1 MITAGSLF
9 SGIGGIDLAMSLA
22 GFDIRWQVEI
32 DDFCREVLAK
42 HSWEYWRNAKQFTDV
57 RYVTARSGDERSEYQ
72 QLEKVDVL
80 FGGFPCQDISISGK
94 RAGIRD
100 GTRSGLWGEF
110 RRIISEIRPK
120 AILLENVPNI
130 TRIDGTTVIADLAAM
145 GYDARWGIISAENA
159 GAPHVRER
167 WWCVAFPMGY
177 TNRQRHLQPP
187 TADRAYRD
195 EKRHDTPCEQTGDNQ
210 LYPAVRNGEMEHPN
224 SQRLQKLEIVPKPSN
239 ENLIAG
245 GYGTAEPA
253 ARRDAHESGL
263 GRNAYGLPARMDG
276 HRLMALE
283 YPAPPNQNQHEW
295 EPDYIAPKN
304 AYTKPRLKALGNAVV
319 PQVVFPLAV
328 ELYQILKTQF
338 LSGSYKGESIM
349 SETIDLEPSVI
360 RTDGGTQARAELNN
374 ETVQDYT
381 EIYAAG
387 GELPAVKAH
396 FDGENYWL
404 DDGFHRLQ
412 AAKNAKKTTIR
423 VEVRQGTQRDAI
435 LASTGA
441 NADHGLRRTNADKR
455 RAVLRLL
462 NDDEWGKWSDHE
474 IARHTKVSNKTVG
487 NIRRELS
494 VENSQMGL
502 PTQTRMV
509 KRGDS
514 TYEMTIPTGKPKE
527 LIITNEGDK
536 DSTTKPNVTL
546 LKSLHSWNNA
556 VGPAQAA
563 HLATKAQSQEQTAA
577 ALVELVK
584 AGYAATVQSIADDG
598 VKTACVI
605 TRAGCDL
612 LKLPFPAKIEQEPAA
627 ETPAASPTPR
637 FVVGD
642 KAVSPVGAI
651 ITILEINGRF
661 VKGEGRNGVRSYYM
675 EDLRGVEAA
684 PIVHEILQVGNT
696 VEIVGKGKFREGAQG
711 IIKEIDYSAD
721 PVEFRVAILTPSG
734 TESVAQAKYV
744 GADLRL
750 IKPEHQQHRFSMGEL
765 ALYDGMLVAVTYIY
779 NEDIA
784 ISLLDSGGYICAI
797 DMRVPASEL
806 KLVPRSEIAD
816 YPPHPFKVGD
826 KVVVTR
832 GDTDDFGKTLI
843 ITSIGKGNSS
853 AQAPSIRVAPDGL
866 NAKSSNYN
874 YYPHELELVVEDA
887 NQKGDACPDCGGN
900 LWAAGASSMID
911 GVSYCIDCGLK
922 RMPAR
927 PEQPLYPYTDETP
940 IEREHGNPEPTDEL
954 TIEEAMGWLMGFDLY
969 GQTSPRMQEYIKF
982 AREWLDDIEDAIV
995 EGESEATLALEQ
1007 KEAYQAAQQ
1016 PHNQNANRK
1025 N

>member
-130 TRIDGTTVIADLAAM
+130 TRVDGTIVIADLAAM
-145 GYDARWGIISAENA
+145 GYDARWGVISAENA

-177 TNRQRHLQPP
+177 TNRQRHPQPP

-195 EKRHDTPCEQTGDNQ
+195 EKRHDTPREQTGDNQ

-224 SQRLQKLEIVPKPSN
+224 SQRLQKLEIVPKPFN

-319 PQVVFPLAV
+319 PQVVYPLAV
-328 ELYQILKTQF
+328 ELHQILTTQF
-338 LSGSYKGESIM
+338 LSGSYKGENVM
-349 SETIDLEPSVI
+349 PETTELEISKI

-381 EIYAAG
+381 EIYESG
-387 GELPAVKAH
+387 GELPAVKVY
-396 FDGENYWL
+396 FDGVHYWL
-404 DDGFHRLQ
+404 YDGFHRVQ
-412 AAKNAKKTTIR
+412 SAKNAKKTTIKAE
-423 VEVRQGTQRDAI
+423 VEQGTQRDAI

-441 NADHGLRRTNADKR
+441 NSDHGLRRTNADKR

-462 NDDEWGKWSDHE
+462 KDDEWGKWSDHE

-627 ETPAASPTPR
+627 ETPAASPAPQ
-637 FVVGD
+637 FKVGD
-642 KAVSPVGAI
+642 KAVTRNGAT
-651 ITILEINGRF
+651 ITILDISGRI
-661 VKGEGRNGVRSYYM
+661 VKGEGRNGVRTYYI
-675 EDLRGVEAA
+675 EDLRDVESTTDIGFSVGDVVQFHSSLSSRIGQIKSIGQGKVVIKHTAMYWDGWITGEFDVTTDMVIAADTRYERWFTLTHRKHNNNEGKPLVVFAWKDHYITFEVGIISGV
-684 PIVHEILQVGNT
+684 
-696 VEIVGKGKFREGAQG
+696 KGYNWRPSEKWDQG
-711 IIKEIDYSAD
+711 IA
-721 PVEFRVAILTPSG
+721 FRLSKA
-734 TESVAQAKYV
+734 Y
-744 GADLRL
+744 
-750 IKPEHQQHRFSMGEL
+750 
-765 ALYDGMLVAVTYIY
+765 
-779 NEDIA
+779 
-784 ISLLDSGGYICAI
+784 
-797 DMRVPASEL
+797 
-806 KLVPRSEIAD
+806 
-816 YPPHPFKVGD
+816 
-826 KVVVTR
+826 
-832 GDTDDFGKTLI
+832 
-843 ITSIGKGNSS
+843 
-853 AQAPSIRVAPDGL
+853 
-866 NAKSSNYN
+866 
-874 YYPHELELVVEDA
+874 VEDA
-887 NQKGDACPDCGGN
+887 RGRGVEVFVYDDISILSGRMQDIINKAGRARGGEINEPQPKTSVAKDANKKGDTCPDCGGD

-927 PEQPLYPYTDETP
+927 PEQPLDPDTKPSD
-940 IEREHGNPEPTDEL
+940 PEPTEEL

-969 GQTSPRMQEYIKF
+969 GQTSPRMQEYIQF
-982 AREWLDDIEDAIV
+982 ARQWLDDIEDAIV
-995 EGESEATLALEQ
+995 EGE
-1007 KEAYQAAQQ
+1007 AA
-1016 PHNQNANRK
+1016 HA
-1025 N
+1025 